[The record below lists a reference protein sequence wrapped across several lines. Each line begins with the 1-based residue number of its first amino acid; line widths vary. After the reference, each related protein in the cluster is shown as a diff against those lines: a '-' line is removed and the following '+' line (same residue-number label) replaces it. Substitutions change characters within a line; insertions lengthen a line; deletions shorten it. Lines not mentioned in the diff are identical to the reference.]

1 LQAYAR
7 RSIVKQIQELIQNM
21 IYSVFNKFQ
30 DIVGGNSLLSQ
41 FLEQIRGWLDGFLP
55 EQIH

>member
-1 LQAYAR
+1 M
-7 RSIVKQIQELIQNM
+7 KQIQELIQNM